1 MAYDDEVA
9 DLAPPVPLTSVA
21 PPPKRDV
28 GHAAVAMCMER
39 LGGKTGS
46 SVSAALRRVSLA
58 PEADH
63 PGVHG
68 VGGGRGV
75 GAGFNLLAEVLAEPG
90 DCEVHLA
97 VAGRLDQARSDEPVP
112 ILGNDVG
119 LGLEDGADLTSSR
132 WAFLE
137 GHRVEELAVSF

>member
-9 DLAPPVPLTSVA
+9 DLAPPVPPLTSVA

-58 PEADH
+58 PPKLIIRESTVLGED
-63 PGVHG
+63 
-68 VGGGRGV
+68 
-75 GAGFNLLAEVLAEPG
+75 AE
-90 DCEVHLA
+90 
-97 VAGRLDQARSDEPVP
+97 
-112 ILGNDVG
+112 
-119 LGLEDGADLTSSR
+119 
-132 WAFLE
+132 
-137 GHRVEELAVSF
+137 